1 MKTGHLQMDQTTRPR
16 LAEDGALLDDVDDVP
31 TTIRDAIYFTQ
42 KLNEHY
48 Q

>member
-1 MKTGHLQMDQTTRPR
+1 MKTGQLQMDQTTRPR